1 VVIDRYTYT
10 QSLSWLF
17 PQTFRYQ
24 RFHSIYMYRTFRRP
38 TIVKI
43 LWTMLVRV
51 FALQLSLWYWRLSDI
66 SWTKTQSLTPA
77 MYSKSSLTLKE
88 WRFNLSFPLV
98 SMLFLNSWGVSVVP
112 YYVTT
117 HSPAIQKQHW
127 HSREAKIEPPLYEC
141 EWAFIMSEHDYITMW
156 LAAGI
161 VI

>member
-1 VVIDRYTYT
+1 MVIDRYTYT

-17 PQTFRYQ
+17 PQNFRFQ
-24 RFHSIYMYRTFRRP
+24 RFHSIYMYRTFRRL

-51 FALQLSLWYWRLSDI
+51 FALQLSLWYFDDFLTFHEPKYSRLR
-66 SWTKTQSLTPA
+66 L
-77 MYSKSSLTLKE
+77 YSKSSLTLEE
-88 WRFNLSFPLV
+88 WRFNLSFPWV

-127 HSREAKIEPPLYEC
+127 HSRHR
-141 EWAFIMSEHDYITMW
+141 W
-156 LAAGI
+156 
-161 VI
+161 